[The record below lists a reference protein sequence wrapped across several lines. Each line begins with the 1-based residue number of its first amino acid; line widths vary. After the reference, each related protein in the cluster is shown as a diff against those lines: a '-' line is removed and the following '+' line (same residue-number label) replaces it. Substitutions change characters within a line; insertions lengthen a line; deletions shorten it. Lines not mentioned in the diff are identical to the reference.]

1 MKEKFSAFY
10 IYSTEEELKE
20 IWKDEKTLFVFDTN
34 ILLSIYSLNTQ
45 TRDTFFS
52 ILDSLEGRVWLPFH
66 VGLEYQRN
74 RIGVIGNSSGILENF
89 RNRVEELASALT
101 HDENKLLAIKN
112 NYQSLFQQHKSIEDS
127 YENFINEYKSILQK
141 NKDKLTKNIENFF
154 ESINKD
160 KMEYVEID
168 GFDKIR
174 FKLDQ
179 IFSQDRIGD
188 CLFQNNE
195 ELEKFYKEAEERF
208 ENKIP
213 PGFEDSKKDSKPFFY
228 GGLQY
233 FRKYGDLIIF
243 KELINK
249 AKNNQGNIKNLI
261 FITDDSKQDWIQP
274 HEIDNKKIK
283 LGVHYSLKEEIIRE
297 SNISDF
303 KIFDQESFLKITQET
318 IYKNHENSVD
328 DLISDVKLIN
338 INRDK
343 KFKDF
348 INNIS
353 MNNIVKNKY
362 SSFYIK
368 NDLNKPTSE
377 LKRIIKTLSKQIYIN
392 EDFENVAQKLITYCE
407 EHSFFLDNDVVS
419 CVNNLKKSLDIYK
432 DELQF
437 KQYLIDKKDII
448 FKNPNNK
455 NQAKA
460 YEETFRENGI
470 NIICTK
476 NSILSEFNNTLQAIN
491 NVFDIEFSEEDDDN

>member
-188 CLFQNNE
+188 CLFQNNK

-213 PGFEDSKKDSKPFFY
+213 PGFEDSKKNDKPFFY
-228 GGLQY
+228 GGLKY

-249 AKNNQGNIKNLI
+249 AKNNQENIKNLI

-274 HEIDNKKIK
+274 HEIYNKKIK

-362 SSFYIK
+362 SAFYIK

-377 LKRIIKTLSKQIYIN
+377 LKRAIKTLSKQIYIN
-392 EDFENVAQKLITYCE
+392 EDFENVAKKLITYCE

-419 CVNNLKKSLDIYK
+419 CVNNLKKSLDIHK